1 MIAAIAL
8 LAIAQVP
15 PTFRGVW
22 TMTDGTPVVVP
33 TTNLLWID
41 WPNRSIEASY
51 FKPAPKGG
59 VAGAYGGNA
68 NLEQMF
74 AGNTGDW
81 PVAESKSLRTAPSPD
96 SMADDFKL
104 ARTEYIKRYDSD
116 FRGFQWEAFPYVFA
130 AESGKSYGRVFWTQP
145 QGRPFRLLLED
156 SYGSKYLDSYLA
168 YAGGWE
174 KIITTG
180 TFVSGSIRMTLKDE
194 NAKGFVKLS
203 GTLTNGT
210 ENWTLD
216 GNRILSRGCFRIV
229 ESSTGAPKG
238 TGYVIWT
245 PSKAQYGD
253 FAGGK
258 WEAADTLRV
267 RFNINRTYPNGYD
280 AILRRQ
286 G

>member
-1 MIAAIAL
+1 MLTAIAL
-8 LAIAQVP
+8 LATLQVP

-33 TTNLLWID
+33 SSNMVWLD
-41 WPNRSIEASY
+41 WPNRSIEMSY
-51 FKPAPKGG
+51 FKAAPKGG
-59 VAGAYGGNA
+59 IAGVYYVNPH
-68 NLEQMF
+68 LQQMPSSD
-74 AGNTGDW
+74 GDYA
-81 PVAESKSLRTAPSPD
+81 VVESPSRRSAAPPS
-96 SMADDFKL
+96 SMEDDFKM
-104 ARTEYIKRYDSD
+104 TQDNYIRSYSSSFPGMDWTS
-116 FRGFQWEAFPYVFA
+116 FPYLYGG
-130 AESGKSYGRVFWTQP
+130 ESGKAYGRVFWTQP

-156 SYGSKYLDSYLA
+156 SYGSKYLDSYVT

-174 KIITTG
+174 KIITAG
-180 TFVSGSIRMTLKDE
+180 TYASGSIKLTLQEE
-194 NAKGFVKLS
+194 NAKASVKLS
-203 GTLTNGT
+203 GTLTNGI
-210 ENWTLD
+210 ESWTVK

-229 ESSTGAPKG
+229 ETSTGAPKG

-267 RFNINRTYPNGYD
+267 RFNINKTYPGGYD
-280 AILRRQ
+280 ALLRRQ